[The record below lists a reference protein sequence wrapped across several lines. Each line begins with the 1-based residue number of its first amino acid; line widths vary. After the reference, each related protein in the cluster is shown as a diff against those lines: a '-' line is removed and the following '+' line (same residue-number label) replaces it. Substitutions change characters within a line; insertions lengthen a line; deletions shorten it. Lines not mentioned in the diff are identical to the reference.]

1 MRRPER
7 LAVMALLACMA
18 CGAFGQLVDQD
29 PDWKEA
35 QVPPAPPIR
44 TSGLLPL
51 DMGRTTALKFGV
63 DPASLVISK
72 DGVVRYVMVA
82 SSASGAT
89 NAMYEGIRC
98 ATGEFKT
105 YARATT
111 TGQWNEVQDP
121 QWRSLYDNLPSKHAL
136 ALAEQGVCNGKS
148 TALSVQAIIHRLQNS
163 QSPLQYER
171 R

>member
-7 LAVMALLACMA
+7 LAVALLACVA
-18 CGAFGQLVDQD
+18 CGAFAQLAAED

-35 QVPPAPPIR
+35 QVPPAPAIR

-51 DMGRTTALKFGV
+51 DMGTGTSLKFGV

-111 TGQWNEVQDP
+111 AGQWNEVQDP
-121 QWRSLYDNLPSKHAL
+121 QWRSLYDNIPSKHAL
-136 ALAEQGVCNGKS
+136 ALAEQGVCNGRAPTS
-148 TALSVQAIIHRLQNS
+148 SAQAIIHRLK
-163 QSPLQYER
+163 SPQQYER
-171 R
+171 H

>member
-7 LAVMALLACMA
+7 LAAMALLACVA
-18 CGAFGQLVDQD
+18 CGAFAQLVEQD

-35 QVPPAPPIR
+35 QVPPPPAIR
-44 TSGLLPL
+44 TSGLLAL
-51 DMGRTTALKFGV
+51 DMGRSTALKFGV

-98 ATGEFKT
+98 ATGELKT

-111 TGQWNEVQDP
+111 TGKW
-121 QWRSLYDNLPSKHAL
+121 S
-136 ALAEQGVCNGKS
+136 
-148 TALSVQAIIHRLQNS
+148 
-163 QSPLQYER
+163 
-171 R
+171 

>member
-1 MRRPER
+1 MRHPER
-7 LAVMALLACMA
+7 LAAALLVCVA
-18 CGAFGQLVDQD
+18 CGAMAQLADQD
-29 PDWKEA
+29 PDWKETP
-35 QVPPAPPIR
+35 VPPPPAIR

-51 DMGRTTALKFGV
+51 DMGRVTALKFGV
-63 DPASLVISK
+63 DPASLAISK

-82 SSASGAT
+82 ASASGAT

-111 TGQWNEVQDP
+111 TGQWNNVQDP
-121 QWRSLYDNLPSKHAL
+121 QWRSLYDNMPSKHAL
-136 ALAEQGVCNGKS
+136 ALAEQGVCNGKAP
-148 TALSVQAIIHRLQNS
+148 ALSAQAIIHRLK
-163 QSPLQYER
+163 SPPQQLYER